1 MSRAEVLLV
10 PGPVGSLEV
19 VVEPGEQLDSSSPLV
34 AVIAHPHPLYGGTM
48 DNKVVTTLS
57 RMYRQLGVT
66 VLRFNFRGVGASAG
80 VHDEGRGEVDD
91 MLAVGRYAV
100 EHNPDAQLV
109 LAGFSFGSA
118 IAAAASEVLS
128 RESLSTES
136 LSKESLSGTNRAC
149 QHLVLVAPPVDR
161 YSYAPNDV
169 FACPTC
175 VVIGG
180 ADDIVDAD
188 VVTAWVHDL
197 ATPPRLICIPQAS
210 HFFHGE
216 LITMKTRLE
225 PEVRA
230 MMAESDAVESA

>member
-19 VVEPGEQLDSSSPLV
+19 VVEPGEPVDSSSPWV

-48 DNKVVTTLS
+48 ENKVVTTLS
-57 RMYRQLGVT
+57 RMYRQLGVS

-80 VHDEGRGEVDD
+80 AHDEGRGEVDD
-91 MLAVGRYAV
+91 MLAVARYGV
-100 EHNPDAQLV
+100 EHNPDALLI

-128 RESLSTES
+128 GENLSS
-136 LSKESLSGTNRAC
+136 TNRAC

-161 YSYAPNDV
+161 YSYAPNGE
-169 FACPTC
+169 FACPSC

-180 ADDIVDAD
+180 ADDIVDAN
-188 VVTAWVHDL
+188 VVTTWVHDL

-230 MMAESDAVESA
+230 MMAESGAVQSA